1 MVLPGLKWAMVIN
14 GNLAVQWK
22 TTIKGLVHMPAIIL
36 THTAKSENTEDSIEI
51 VGFWASLYQMC
62 LCEIQATFTSQR
74 SHSCCETPS
83 SKSQDYTIQG
93 LNDTYI

>member
-51 VGFWASLYQMC
+51 VGFWVRVDPAYTRCVYVRFKLLSPHKEVIHAVRL
-62 LCEIQATFTSQR
+62 LAAKARITR
-74 SHSCCETPS
+74 S
-83 SKSQDYTIQG
+83 KG
-93 LNDTYI
+93 